1 METINL
7 EKAYDRLEE
16 LYRFLNHFPDSP
28 LAPIFRNEIAFL
40 EKEIA
45 KNVP

>member
-16 LYRFLNHFPDSP
+16 LDRFLKHFPDSY
-28 LAPIFRNEIAFL
+28 LAPIFKNEIAYL
-40 EKEIA
+40 EREIA